1 MAVEV
6 KYCSFCGKDQK
17 NVKHLVAGV
26 GVFICDTCVMNADTA
41 LKLQRQEQFT
51 DFSLD
56 LERMKPENLKLE
68 LDKYVIGQE
77 FAKRVLSV
85 AVYNH
90 YKRLIVSN
98 DDDVELNKNNVLLLG
113 PTGSGKT
120 LLAKTLAQLLN
131 LPFAI
136 ADATSLTEAGY
147 VGDDVE
153 TIITRLIDNAGGD
166 IELAQKGI
174 IYIDEIDKIARKGN
188 SMSIT
193 RDVSGEG
200 VQQALL
206 KIIEGTEASVP
217 LQMGRKNPNA
227 EQVKVDTSNILFI
240 VGGAFPGMDE
250 IIKKRFKNYKVGFDL
265 KNETKIME
273 YETVLHNIDAMD
285 VVEYGLIPEFVGRI
299 SNIAP
304 LDQLTEQ
311 DLCNILTEPKN
322 ALIKQYEKLFSM
334 DDVKIKFDKEAIQ
347 AIAKIALE
355 RGTGARG
362 LGSIIEK
369 TMLDL
374 MYEVPTNKK
383 IKQIRIDKNVI
394 TKKEKPKVVEK

>member
-383 IKQIRIDKNVI
+383 IKQIKIDKNVI